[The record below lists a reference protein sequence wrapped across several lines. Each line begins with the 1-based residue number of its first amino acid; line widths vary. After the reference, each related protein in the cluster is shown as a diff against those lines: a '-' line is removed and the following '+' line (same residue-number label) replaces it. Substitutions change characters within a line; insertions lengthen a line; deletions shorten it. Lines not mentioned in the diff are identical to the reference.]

1 MLCYMYDEWTHSQLV
16 WKINK
21 EKYATHHN
29 HNREVRSEACVK
41 IAEVRSEACVEVAE
55 VQSEVCVEVAEVRSE
70 ARVEVAIKT
79 EKDR

>member
-29 HNREVRSEACVK
+29 HNREVRSEARVEV
-41 IAEVRSEACVEVAE
+41 AEVWSEACVEVAE
-55 VQSEVCVEVAEVRSE
+55 VRSK
-70 ARVEVAIKT
+70 AQVEVAIKT